1 MPTSFVAVYRGDTIA
16 AARLVA
22 VSADPSLVSEVS
34 SRILQ
39 EQLREDPDQVIAT
52 LERGRRAALRLIR
65 GEVGHAAE

>member
-52 LERGRRAALRLIR
+52 LERGRRAALRLIKE
-65 GEVGHAAE
+65 EVGHAAE